1 MSKKTLPVIHTDI
14 TVNEDG
20 TYDVHIATDNSS
32 GWSNPKASL
41 KDVVEYTRNLIITL
55 DANTAPDTKT

>member
-14 TVNEDG
+14 VINNDG

-41 KDVVEYTRNLIITL
+41 KDIIEYTRNLIIAL
-55 DANTAPDTKT
+55 DANTEPDPET